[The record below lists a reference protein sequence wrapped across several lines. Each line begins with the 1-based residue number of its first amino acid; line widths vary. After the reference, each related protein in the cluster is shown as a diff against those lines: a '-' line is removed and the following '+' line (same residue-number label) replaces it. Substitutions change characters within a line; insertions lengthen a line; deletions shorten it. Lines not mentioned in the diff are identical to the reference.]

1 LLKIGDYNELKVIK
15 KVDFGFY
22 LDSGENYSILLPE
35 KYAPLDLKID
45 DNIEVF
51 IYKDSEDRL
60 IATTLKPLAKAGE
73 FACLTVA
80 DVNASGIFLDW
91 GLEKNLLL
99 PYSES
104 ERELKPGH
112 KCVVYVMLDKV
123 SKRIIATAKFD
134 KYIEKKDIF
143 LREGQQAGLMI
154 CRFTPNGALAIIDNK
169 YAGIIYESEI
179 YEKLNIGS
187 RMSGYVKKIRPD
199 NKIDLTLRRSATDE
213 IEAAKAK
220 IMAMLSKNNGT
231 LKLNDKSPPEFI
243 KQKLQ
248 MSKLTFK
255 KAIGGLYK
263 ERKIIIGDH
272 EISKAAE

>member
-1 LLKIGDYNELKVIK
+1 MLKIGDYNNLKVIK

-22 LDSGENYSILLPE
+22 LDSGENFNILLPE

-45 DNIEVF
+45 DIIEVF
-51 IYKDSEDRL
+51 VYKDSEDRL
-60 IATTLKPLAKAGE
+60 ISTTLKPLAKVSE

-99 PYSES
+99 PYSEA

-123 SKRIIATAKFD
+123 SKRIIASAKFE
-134 KYIEKKDIF
+134 KYIEKKEIS
-143 LREGQQAGLMI
+143 LREGQQVGLMI

-179 YEKLNIGS
+179 YEKLNIGG
-187 RMSGYVKKIRPD
+187 RMNGYIKKIRPD
-199 NKIDLTLRRSATDE
+199 NKIDLTLRRSAGDE
-213 IEAAKAK
+213 IEAAKIK
-220 IMAMLSKNNGT
+220 IMAMLAKNKGV
-231 LKLNDKSPPEFI
+231 LKLNDKSSPEII

-263 ERKIIIGDH
+263 ERKIVIGDD
-272 EISKAAE
+272 EISSAAE